1 MHLQELVSLWQ
12 DLEVFSILVL
22 TDPASDALVDD
33 QLEDR
38 TLSLLLVEPQPPPDV
53 LEPDGP
59 IRAQHDGQLLFLH
72 IEQQPLLDTQVLLAL
87 RPEVQILIIALE
99 LLNIM
104 ALVCIDEGDELMHF
118 LLVLEGDGGIMVEGV
133 VFALLAE

>member
-1 MHLQELVSLWQ
+1 MHLQELVSLGQ
-12 DLEVFSILVL
+12 DLEVFSVFVL
-22 TDPASDALVDD
+22 ADPASDALVDD

-38 TLSLLLVEPQPPPDV
+38 TLGLLLIQPQPPSDV

-59 IRAQHDGQLLFLH
+59 IGAQHDGQLLFLH

-118 LLVLEGDGGIMVEGV
+118 LLVLEGDGGIVVEGV